1 MSNKYRLS
9 SGGQINRSES
19 IAFKFNGKTFYGFK
33 GDTLASALLANGIHL
48 VGRSFKYHRPRGIF
62 TSGVEEPNALVQ
74 IIKDK
79 GKTDPN
85 LRATQIEIYEGLSAV
100 SQNCWPSVNFDL
112 GSINN
117 LFSPIIPAGFYYK
130 TFMWPANL
138 WEKVYE
144 HFIRKAAGLGK
155 SPTKRDPDIY
165 DHIYYHCEVLVVGAG
180 PAGLIA
186 AKTAANTGKKVLLVD
201 ERSNFGGNLDF
212 SNKEFNKINA
222 LHPLEWIKKTC
233 LELQNNKNIKMLNR
247 TTVASYHNYNY
258 LLMMQNLTDHLPDKD
273 KKGKIRQRLWK
284 VRAKKVILATGSIER
299 PMIFDCNDRPGIMLS
314 SALNKCIVSVP

>member
-1 MSNKYRLS
+1 
-9 SGGQINRSES
+9 
-19 IAFKFNGKTFYGFK
+19 
-33 GDTLASALLANGIHL
+33 
-48 VGRSFKYHRPRGIF
+48 
-62 TSGVEEPNALVQ
+62 
-74 IIKDK
+74 
-79 GKTDPN
+79 
-85 LRATQIEIYEGLSAV
+85 
-100 SQNCWPSVNFDL
+100 
-112 GSINN
+112 
-117 LFSPIIPAGFYYK
+117 
-130 TFMWPANL
+130 MWPANL

-186 AKTAANTGKKVLLVD
+186 AKTATNAGKKVLLVD

-212 SNKEFNKINA
+212 SNEEYNKIND

-233 LELQNNKNIKMLNR
+233 LELQNNKNIKILNR

-273 KKGKIRQRLWK
+273 KK
-284 VRAKKVILATGSIER
+284 
-299 PMIFDCNDRPGIMLS
+299 
-314 SALNKCIVSVP
+314 